1 MDAGLLFFNFATSKF
16 QIFIFIFKRFNVALQ
31 YLVLK
36 SLYIEAN
43 HLSKENVQLTCY
55 LCLTQKNEYWTKSIH
70 TIAPYKS
77 SNYGIKKQP
86 PITKPKILVS
96 YIYIIVGM

>member
-16 QIFIFIFKRFNVALQ
+16 QIFIFKRFNVALQ

-43 HLSKENVQLTCY
+43 HLVKRR
-55 LCLTQKNEYWTKSIH
+55 
-70 TIAPYKS
+70 
-77 SNYGIKKQP
+77 KKTFNWP
-86 PITKPKILVS
+86 AICI
-96 YIYIIVGM
+96 